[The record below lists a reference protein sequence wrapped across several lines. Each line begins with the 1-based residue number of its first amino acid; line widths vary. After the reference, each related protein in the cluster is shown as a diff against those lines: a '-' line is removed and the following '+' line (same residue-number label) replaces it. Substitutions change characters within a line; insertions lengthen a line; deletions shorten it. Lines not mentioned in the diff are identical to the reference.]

1 MQQPDQFASLHD
13 GSSVVLVLVIM
24 TVVMRVIARVLV
36 IVVLRMIA
44 SMLVIVATVI
54 MGVIASVL
62 VTVAV
67 VLRMTVSVLV
77 IMPMFMR
84 VTASVLVTVPV
95 VMRMTVSVFVIMP
108 MMLAE
113 HLLRDRIIFCEG
125 LVVPMLVTAAIRAS
139 LRRKRPVRL
148 LDRHPEPAQHVRK
161 HWIVFK
167 LQIPVAD
174 LDRCVPIAEVIG
186 RTRECER
193 RSPRNPQH
201 GLRCRDDA
209 YESAIFVHEDVTV
222 REHGAAR
229 QHHAD
234 LLAGIQR
241 GREPALAPFVE
252 GKCQHRGA
260 RKQRLREPRAGRNEF
275 VQRSHRYGLALRHSI
290 DLSGMGCGASAA

>member
-1 MQQPDQFASLHD
+1 
-13 GSSVVLVLVIM
+13 VLVLVIM

-95 VMRMTVSVFVIMP
+95 V
-108 MMLAE
+108 LAE